1 MAPLAVCPLAEYCR
15 YPRHQLGPGRHPAL
29 VVFVFLLPAEVAS
42 SEAAAQLRELSEGS
56 SLNNKQIFSVV
67 QDNETFRQSY
77 LLVIPT
83 PDGDVPILGAKGLKV
98 KFNKYFLPNL
108 QIFLPLVIWPNM
120 QCTWYGTM
128 LGCAVPHL
136 RDTTPA
142 LSQLLARWVMADTCQ
157 SVL

>member
-98 KFNKYFLPNL
+98 KFNKYFY
-108 QIFLPLVIWPNM
+108 QICKYF
-120 QCTWYGTM
+120 C
-128 LGCAVPHL
+128 H
-136 RDTTPA
+136 
-142 LSQLLARWVMADTCQ
+142 
-157 SVL
+157 

>member
-98 KFNKYFLPNL
+98 KFNKYFH
-108 QIFLPLVIWPNM
+108 QICKYFCHKYLVRHDAGVRGAPPAGHHACVEPVAG
-120 QCTWYGTM
+120 QVGH
-128 LGCAVPHL
+128 GRHL
-136 RDTTPA
+136 TV
-142 LSQLLARWVMADTCQ
+142 SVVMA
-157 SVL
+157 